1 MITLEEIEKEYETFD
16 IKTKE
21 VQSMDYFIGYHEVGQ
36 EDAEELIKVYND
48 EIKGEKAAR
57 VIDRVNCFINFIS
70 LEDEIDYIG
79 EDINIIKDMI
89 SHTEE
94 YQDYYR
100 TMERIATR
108 FNFLELTRLIDF
120 STEYYNKQAK
130 FYDYKRQ
137 QLEMHAS
144 HIQVYNPNVYDTRE
158 VFKEFMNKKLK
169 EIEEYSIEEI
179 ESDKKHYNVEDDYET
194 YIVRPEV
201 KLGIQD
207 STTLYLNIEAV
218 LAELELSE
226 KEIVKERRKT
236 IYKTNLRDLK
246 NTRSYYKK
254 ILEIIDK
261 NIGALVF
268 MEDVIAENNFR
279 ELVKLLDFMITG
291 YADNV
296 KHYQNKIETIS
307 YHPEGYDFVNERY
320 KYNHEEL
327 MQFVKNK
334 LKGLNSEKELEKK

>member
-1 MITLEEIEKEYETFD
+1 MKTLEEIEKEYESYD

-21 VQSMDYFIGYHEVGQ
+21 VVNMDYFLGYLEVGL
-36 EDAEELIKVYND
+36 EDADELIKVYND
-48 EIKGEKAAR
+48 QITGEKGAR
-57 VIDRVNCFINFIS
+57 IIDRINCFINFIS
-70 LEDEIDYIG
+70 LADEIDYIG
-79 EDINIIKDMI
+79 EDINIIKEMI

-94 YQDYYR
+94 YQEYYR

-120 STEYYNKQAK
+120 STEYYTKQAQ
-130 FYDYKRQ
+130 FYDYERQ

-144 HIQVYNPNVYDTRE
+144 HIQVYNPRCEDTRV

-169 EIEEYSIEEI
+169 EIEEYSIEEV
-179 ESDKKHYNVEDDYET
+179 ESDKKHYNVEDDYDT
-194 YIVRPEV
+194 YRMRPEV
-201 KLGIQD
+201 KSGIQD
-207 STTLYLNIEAV
+207 PTTLYLNIEAV
-218 LAELELSE
+218 IAELEISE
-226 KEIVKERRKT
+226 KEIAKERRKCLVKDS
-236 IYKTNLRDLK
+236 IGNLKKTRG
-246 NTRSYYKK
+246 YYKK

-268 MEDVIAENNFR
+268 MEDTIDENNFR
-279 ELVKLLDFMITG
+279 ELTKLLDFMVTA

-296 KHYQNKIETIS
+296 KHYQNKVETVS

-327 MQFVKNK
+327 MKFVKDK
-334 LKGLNSEKELEKK
+334 LLGLNNEKELEKN

>member
-21 VQSMDYFIGYHEVGQ
+21 VQSMDYFIGYLEVGQ

-130 FYDYKRQ
+130 FYDYERQ
-137 QLEMHAS
+137 Q
-144 HIQVYNPNVYDTRE
+144 
-158 VFKEFMNKKLK
+158 
-169 EIEEYSIEEI
+169 
-179 ESDKKHYNVEDDYET
+179 
-194 YIVRPEV
+194 
-201 KLGIQD
+201 
-207 STTLYLNIEAV
+207 
-218 LAELELSE
+218 
-226 KEIVKERRKT
+226 
-236 IYKTNLRDLK
+236 
-246 NTRSYYKK
+246 
-254 ILEIIDK
+254 
-261 NIGALVF
+261 IGRAHV
-268 MEDVIAENNFR
+268 
-279 ELVKLLDFMITG
+279 
-291 YADNV
+291 
-296 KHYQNKIETIS
+296 
-307 YHPEGYDFVNERY
+307 
-320 KYNHEEL
+320 
-327 MQFVKNK
+327 
-334 LKGLNSEKELEKK
+334 

>member
-1 MITLEEIEKEYETFD
+1 MITLEEIEKEYETYE
-16 IKTKE
+16 IKTKQ
-21 VQSMDYFIGYHEVGQ
+21 VVSMDYFLGYLEVGN

-57 VIDRVNCFINFIS
+57 VIDRINCFINFIS

-79 EDINIIKDMI
+79 EDIKIVEEMIK
-89 SHTEE
+89 HTEE
-94 YQDYYR
+94 YVDYYK

-130 FYDYKRQ
+130 FYDYERQ

-179 ESDKKHYNVEDDYET
+179 ESDKKHYNVEDDYDT
-194 YIVRPEV
+194 YYVRPEV
-201 KLGIQD
+201 RIGIQD
-207 STTLYLNIEAV
+207 PTTLYLNIEAV
-218 LAELELSE
+218 LGELELSE
-226 KEIVKERRKT
+226 KEIAKQRRKSLV
-236 IYKTNLRDLK
+236 KDDVRHLK
-246 NTRSYYKK
+246 EIRKYYKK
-254 ILEIIDK
+254 IIEIIDS

-268 MEDVIAENNFR
+268 MEDTITDENFK
-279 ELVKLLDFMITG
+279 ELVKLLDFMVTQ

-296 KHYQNKIETIS
+296 KHYQNKIETVS
-307 YHPEGYDFVNERY
+307 YDSEGYDFVNERY

-334 LKGLNSEKELEKK
+334 LKGLNSEKELEKN